1 MTRDEAKMIIKV
13 LTTTYPNYKPRDLS
27 ETVDV
32 WAAMLADYDY
42 PTISKALHRY
52 IMCDTSGFAPS
63 IGQVIGSIPQTEPR
77 YKEPLEAWSLVRKA
91 ICNSTYH
98 ADEEFEKLPIE
109 CQVAIGSASNLKELA
124 QMPTDT
130 VESVEQSHFIR
141 SYQGVVK
148 RLDDERRLPP
158 QYKTFTAQIAEQI
171 KERKALT
178 VKEEPEEITEVVVN
192 NDRIPI
198 AELMARKKAEKQ
210 GVDGED
216 HLA

>member
-1 MTRDEAKMIIKV
+1 MNKEETKNIIGAMMASY
-13 LTTTYPNYKPRDLS
+13 LNFKPTDMAF
-27 ETVDV
+27 TVNT
-32 WAAMLADYDY
+32 WMQMLADYDY
-42 PTISKALHRY
+42 PTIAKALKKY
-52 IMCDTSGFAPS
+52 IMADKSGFAPS
-63 IGQVIGSIPQTEPR
+63 IGQVIGYIETAEPR
-77 YKEPLEAWSLVRKA
+77 YREPLEAWSLVRKA
-91 ICNSTYH
+91 ICNSAYH

-178 VKEEPEEITEVVVN
+178 VKEKPEEITEVVVN

>member
-1 MTRDEAKMIIKV
+1 MISS
-13 LTTTYPNYKPRDLS
+13 YPNYKPMDMAM
-27 ETVDV
+27 TVDT
-32 WAAMLADYDY
+32 WQAMLADYEY
-42 PTISKALHRY
+42 PVISKALQKY
-52 IMCDTSGFAPS
+52 ILNDKTGFAPS
-63 IGQVIGSIPQTEPR
+63 IGQVIANIEISEPR